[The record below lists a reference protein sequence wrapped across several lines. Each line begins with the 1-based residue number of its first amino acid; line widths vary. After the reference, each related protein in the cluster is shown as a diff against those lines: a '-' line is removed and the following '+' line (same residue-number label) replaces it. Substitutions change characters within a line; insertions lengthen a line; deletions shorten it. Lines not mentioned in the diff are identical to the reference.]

1 MCAAEKGAAPR
12 TPALRSAKPP
22 AADRAAAHSRKE
34 EAHAARPRSARA
46 SLTITSTPAAY
57 VLIDGRPRGATPL
70 HSVRVRPGTH
80 RVTLVHGRQRK
91 TLMVRGDAGE
101 TALVSARFNDD
112 EPAEP
117 TSDTSTSGTLG
128 ARDSTPRAE

>member
-1 MCAAEKGAAPR
+1 
-12 TPALRSAKPP
+12 
-22 AADRAAAHSRKE
+22 
-34 EAHAARPRSARA
+34 
-46 SLTITSTPAAY
+46 
-57 VLIDGRPRGATPL
+57 
-70 HSVRVRPGTH
+70 
-80 RVTLVHGRQRK
+80 
-91 TLMVRGDAGE
+91 MVRGDAGE